1 MQNIYEV
8 IFSHSDKMREI
19 KRIIDEIAESRIA
32 VLIKGEIGTGKELL
46 AQAIHL
52 NSQRKHK
59 PFVKVDCA
67 AMQKGVLQIKLLEL
81 EQDPLTGT
89 YSLKVGKF
97 EMLDGG
103 TILLN
108 NISEIDIPL
117 QVRLLQVLQNG
128 MFSHPEEDGNG
139 LGCTR
144 LIATTTDRLAGSMME
159 RYFSEGLFSR
169 INFININ
176 IPPLRDRKEQILP
189 LTEYYLNF
197 YKQKHGRE
205 VAPFSSKL
213 TNDFLEYAWPG
224 NIRELESVVE
234 RIVIDGKGEPI
245 LQNLSNKNLHEE
257 IGLRFYENSS
267 ENPSVEKKSF
277 SLKNVR
283 EKVVQAAEGEIIQS
297 TLRRTH
303 WNRRQ
308 AAKLLDINYNT
319 LLYKIQKYNLRG

>member
-1 MQNIYEV
+1 M
-8 IFSHSDKMREI
+8 SEI
-19 KRIIDEIAESRIA
+19 ERIIGEIAESRIA
-32 VLIKGEIGTGKELL
+32 VLIKGEVGTGKELL

-59 PFVKVDCA
+59 PFVKVDCESI
-67 AMQKGVLQIKLLEL
+67 QKGIVQIKLLEF
-81 EQDPLTGT
+81 EENPLTGS
-89 YSLKVGKF
+89 YFPKLGKF
-97 EMLDGG
+97 EMFDGG

-108 NISEIDIPL
+108 NLSEIGISL
-117 QVRLLQVLQNG
+117 QVKLLHILQNG
-128 MFSHPEEDGNG
+128 MFSQLEEDGNVMG
-139 LGCTR
+139 YTR
-144 LIATTTDRLAGSMME
+144 VIATITDRSEKSMME
-159 RYFSEGLFSR
+159 RYFREGPFSR

-176 IPPLRDRKEQILP
+176 VPPLRDRKEQIIP
-189 LTEYYLNF
+189 LTEYYFNF
-197 YKQKHGRE
+197 YKEKYGRE
-205 VAPFSSKL
+205 IPPFSPKL
-213 TNDFLEYAWPG
+213 TKDFQEYAWPG

-234 RIVIDGKGEPI
+234 RIVIDGDGEAI
-245 LQNLSNKNLHEE
+245 LQGISGRTLHEE
-257 IGLRFYENSS
+257 TGLRFYENLS